1 MVAATLKNVLNI
13 YDNLLKKM
21 PILAYIGNEDDY
33 ELALELVEA
42 LMEKIGDNP
51 DDPRSILLEI
61 VIKSLD
67 EYEKRVCPEMASI
80 FANLNE
86 PVAIIRVLM
95 DQYQLQPSELP
106 EIGSQ
111 EVVCQVL
118 NGKIKLNIN
127 QVKAISQRFKIN
139 PALFF

>member
-1 MVAATLKNVLNI
+1 M
-13 YDNLLKKM
+13 
-21 PILAYIGNEDDY
+21 AYVGNEYDY

-51 DDPRSILLEI
+51 DEPRWILLEI
-61 VIKSLD
+61 VIKSID
-67 EYEKRVCPEMASI
+67 EYEKRVCPEMDSI
-80 FANLNE
+80 FANHDD

-95 DQYQLQPSELP
+95 DQYQLQPYEIP

-111 EVVCQVL
+111 DDVCQVL
-118 NGKIKLNIN
+118 NGKTKLNLN
-127 QVKAISQRFKIN
+127 QVKAISQRFKID